1 MKAFQK
7 LLLLTAPLLAIGT
20 TLICPNN
27 DTKQVKCQNSNIV
40 KYVNDSSISDIDKCI
55 GTGTITQFFS
65 PLRYDVRVGFK
76 MNNQDRYAL
85 FNVVIN
91 PSFTYDYMVFYN
103 FNEHYIWVSL
113 KDFYFHFTSYSTF
126 IKMDDDIE
134 DIPLFFS
141 DVYFKTHSRTY
152 INFIHQSVMPST
164 GSSLNDM
171 FYIANL
177 DGLSLKND
185 IGRDF
190 PLSFQGETY
199 CNFELGS
206 KGAINGNASYIFV
219 AQYFDVNSSR
229 DKTIWT
235 SKRWYMRGSSSS
247 PVAFGTPIR
256 FDSGLGYS
264 YGSTE
269 IVKTYSFSLGNGY
282 NDLKKSTRDYYVIDK
297 DGYDAIY
304 QYAYS
309 KGNKDGYNKGY
320 DAGIDTA
327 VNLGKDGGIFGII
340 TAGFRS
346 VTDFLN
352 INVFGSLTLGTL
364 LLIPIT
370 FGVLMTIIKLI
381 GS

>member
-27 DTKQVKCQNSNIV
+27 DTKQVKCQNNNVV
-40 KYVNDSSISDIDKCI
+40 KYVNDSSIPTKCI
-55 GTGTITQFFS
+55 GTGSITQFFS
-65 PLRYDVRVGFK
+65 PLRYDVRVSFK
-76 MNNQDRYAL
+76 MNNQTRYAL

-91 PSFTYDYMVFYN
+91 PSFTYDYMVFYD
-103 FNEHYIWVSL
+103 FNEHYINVSL

-141 DVYFKTHSRTY
+141 DIYFKTHSRTY
-152 INFIHQSVMPST
+152 VDIIHQSVMPST
-164 GSSLNDM
+164 GSTLNDL

-206 KGAINGNASYIFV
+206 KGAINGHASYIFV
-219 AQYFDVNSSR
+219 AQYFDVNSSH
-229 DKTIWT
+229 DKVIWT
-235 SKRWYMRGSSSS
+235 SKRWYMRGSSSNLI
-247 PVAFGTPIR
+247 AFGNSIS
-256 FDSGLGYS
+256 FDNSLGLGYREVS
-264 YGSTE
+264 
-269 IVKTYSFSLGNGY
+269 IVKSYPSSLGNGY

-304 QYAYS
+304 EYAFS

-327 VNLGKDGGIFGII
+327 VNLGKDGGIFGVI
-340 TAGFRS
+340 TSAFRS

-370 FGVLMTIIKLI
+370 FGVLVTIIKLI

>member
-27 DTKQVKCQNSNIV
+27 DTKQVNCQNNNVV
-40 KYVNDSSISDIDKCI
+40 KYVNDSSIPTKCI
-55 GTGTITQFFS
+55 GTGTITQVFS

-76 MNNQDRYAL
+76 MNNQTRYAL

-91 PSFTYDYMVFYN
+91 PSFTYDYMVFYD
-103 FNEHYIWVSL
+103 FKEHYINVSL
-113 KDFYFHFTSYSTF
+113 KDFYFNFTSYSTF

-141 DVYFKTHSRTY
+141 DIYFKTHSRTY
-152 INFIHQSVMPST
+152 VYTIHQSVMPSI
-164 GSSLNDM
+164 GSSLNDL

-177 DGLSLKND
+177 NGLSLKND

-206 KGAINGNASYIFV
+206 KGAILGNASYIFV
-219 AQYFDVNSSR
+219 AQYFDINSSH
-229 DKTIWT
+229 DKAIWT

-247 PVAFGTPIR
+247 PVVFGNSIS
-256 FDSGLGYS
+256 FDNGLGKS
-264 YGSTE
+264 YNDVS
-269 IVKTYSFSLGNGY
+269 IIKSYPCSLGNGY

-304 QYAYS
+304 EYAFS

-327 VNLGKDGGIFGII
+327 VNLGKDGGIFGVI
-340 TAGFRS
+340 TSAFRS

-370 FGVLMTIIKLI
+370 FGVLVTIIKLI